1 MLKKLVDIL
10 ESQSLTRAFIFV
22 ITWIFLRNFFEGV
35 IESSQRIGFYSFS
48 YKTLLMYLV
57 HFPLFYLGLFLI
69 LVILI
74 ALMIKESI
82 TKVTGIA
89 SCGLGFIVLIPILDA
104 CLGGYLLTYPLR
116 IEPYL
121 INFLNPFIDLGNIGV
136 SPGQRIITVSIVLL
150 IAVYVYIKTKSVAR
164 SLLTGLFSLV
174 VIMLWG
180 GLTTM
185 LAGNRPEHYFLSR
198 GFLYYDTQKF
208 SAVYGLLLLPLCF
221 IFWYLLD
228 KKNFS
233 SILESMRLERM
244 FLFGG
249 MGIFGYLLAKHQVPI
264 IQANVFDPL
273 AIALVFLTLAFGF
286 WTIQVIND
294 FFDIKS
300 DRIAR
305 QRNPLL
311 KKGIRRFYAMWGFT
325 LALFVFVYAFALNY
339 TTFLIMITFVLLGVV
354 YSVPPIRL
362 KRILLVST
370 FIHALAIV
378 LAMAVGFSL
387 FYKNMAL
394 HAIPNPLVLATL
406 IGVSLGFTAKDIHDC
421 EVDKKDHVYTLAVL
435 FYKRD
440 RLLLR
445 LPMAML
451 VGFSYLIYAF
461 FIPKVLPGA
470 VMWSSVTF
478 LVTLFTKKP
487 KEWIYFLLVY
497 TFGFYLLYIMT
508 R

>member
-35 IESSQRIGFYSFS
+35 LESSQRIGFYSFS

-82 TKVTGIA
+82 TRVTSVA

-136 SPGQRIITVSIVLL
+136 SPGQRIITVSIVLV
-150 IAVYVYIKTKSVAR
+150 IAVYVYIKTKSIAR

-174 VIMLWG
+174 IIMLWG
-180 GLTTM
+180 GLTTL
-185 LAGNRPEHYFLSR
+185 LAGNRPEHYFLCR

-233 SILESMRLERM
+233 RILESMRLERM

-286 WTIQVIND
+286 WTVQVIND

-311 KKGIRRFYAMWGFT
+311 KEGIRRFYAMWGFT
-325 LALFVFVYAFALNY
+325 LALFVFVYAFVLNY

-362 KRILLVST
+362 KRIPFIST
-370 FIHALAIV
+370 FVHALAII
-378 LAMAVGFSL
+378 LAMAIGHSL
-387 FYKNMAL
+387 IFGNRAL
-394 HAIPNPLVLATL
+394 HVIPKSLILPTL
-406 IGVSLGFTAKDIHDC
+406 IGVTLGFSAKDINDR
-421 EVDKKDHVYTLAVL
+421 VADKRDHVYTLAVL
-435 FYKRD
+435 FYAED
-440 RLLLR
+440 TFIHR
-445 LPMAML
+445 LPLSLLIA
-451 VGFSYLIYAF
+451 FSYLIYAI
-461 FIPKVLPGA
+461 FIPQTMPGA
-470 VMWSSVTF
+470 VLWSLLTF
-478 LVTLFTKKP
+478 SVTLFSRKP
-487 KEWIYFLLVY
+487 KEWIYFLLLY
-497 TFGFYLLYIMT
+497 TFGFYLLICLT
-508 R
+508 